1 VKSFLKHFRSEFEH
15 HIEHKRCLV
24 QGPQSEPK
32 WGRSGAH
39 LEHPMQKA
47 A

>member
-1 VKSFLKHFRSEFEH
+1 VKES
-15 HIEHKRCLV
+15 V
-24 QGPQSEPK
+24 EPK

-39 LEHPMQKA
+39 GEVRTMQEA